1 MGASCS
7 HPSRVA
13 PAAAAAAPPP
23 PASVTVLWDVENLP
37 IPRRKEDGGREY
49 GTAGDLGEALLAHC
63 LAASGAARA
72 APVAARLVCVHP
84 ERYPMPLKNSL
95 RTRGVQMLD
104 AGSKRGA
111 VDTHLK
117 NFFNDAIVDALLEG
131 ARGPAASGGR
141 WMWLASGDAD
151 FAGDVRRARRCG
163 FRVGIIHGAASSAD
177 YTEHADAS
185 VKWEAVLA
193 ECERRVAEKRSSSGG
208 GGGGGGEGASASGGS
223 PARGA
228 APAAAD
234 EPSAAAAAA
243 ASCTS
248 PEAKAQAALPV
259 EGASGGKGG
268 EVPLCRNFS
277 SRRGCTA
284 RHCRYRHAPP
294 PQEPAGAA
302 PLQP

>member
-13 PAAAAAAPPP
+13 PAAAAAAPPPPPPPP

-193 ECERRVAEKRSSSGG
+193 ECERRVAEKRGGSGG
-208 GGGGGGEGASASGGS
+208 WEGASASGGS

-228 APAAAD
+228 APAAD

-243 ASCTS
+243 ASSS
-248 PEAKAQAALPV
+248 PEAKAQAAL

-284 RHCRYRHAPP
+284 RHCRYRHVPP
-294 PQEPAGAA
+294 LQEPGAA

>member
-7 HPSRVA
+7 HPSRVSPLA
-13 PAAAAAAPPP
+13 PAAQPS
-23 PASVTVLWDVENLP
+23 SVTVLWDVENLP

-63 LAASGAARA
+63 VAASGAARA

-84 ERYPMPLKNSL
+84 ERYPIPLKNSL

-117 NFFNDAIVDALLEG
+117 NFFNDSIVDALLEG
-131 ARGPAASGGR
+131 ARGGARAGR

-163 FRVGIIHGAASSAD
+163 FKVGIIFGAASSAD

-185 VKWEAVLA
+185 VRWDAVLA
-193 ECERRVAEKRSSSGG
+193 ECERRVAEKRGAEGGSGG
-208 GGGGGGEGASASGGS
+208 GGGVSASSAS
-223 PARGA
+223 PARSAGPAASEAPAAAPPGTSGGGGGPEATAQAAQEGRSAGGA
-228 APAAAD
+228 APAPAAV
-234 EPSAAAAAA
+234 PAA
-243 ASCTS
+243 
-248 PEAKAQAALPV
+248 
-259 EGASGGKGG
+259 GA
-268 EVPLCRNFS
+268 EVPLCRNFL

-284 RHCRYRHAPP
+284 RNCRYRHVP
-294 PQEPAGAA
+294 PQESA
-302 PLQP
+302 